1 MIVDFEVAKTAN
13 STRRAQEKTRYIITI
28 GEDEEPGFAAAELQ
42 EGTTTVM
49 ITARTPEEAAVLWK
63 QSEAARRMAH

>member
-1 MIVDFEVAKTAN
+1 MIVDFKAAKAAD
-13 STRRAQEKTRYIITI
+13 SARRAQEKTRYIITI

-49 ITARTPEEAAVLWK
+49 ITARTPEEAATLWK

>member
-1 MIVDFEVAKTAN
+1 MIVDFEAARAATSAS
-13 STRRAQEKTRYIITI
+13 STQGKTRYIITI
-28 GEDEEPGFAAAELQ
+28 GDDEEPNFAAAELQ